1 MKIEKRSEGRIWE
14 DRMKRILLDRNEYLL
29 FPVLLVGVLVF
40 GLLLSGSYSPVI
52 AKNAQQKTFAS
63 PDEAVKALVEAAKSN
78 NRSELLAIFGPAG
91 KELISSG
98 DKVQDKAGCQK
109 FLKAYE
115 EMNKLET
122 MTPDLVLLHVGADD
136 WTFPIPIVKKDNVW
150 LFDTKEGREEI
161 LNRRIGRNEMGAVE
175 VLREYVDAQREYA
188 SKDRGGDGVSGY
200 AQRLVSTKGK
210 ENGLCWEP
218 KEGQEESPFGPLIA
232 KAACEGSGGK
242 TGSGEPS
249 PYYGYYYKILKG
261 QGKHA
266 TGGAYDYVV
275 KGKMI
280 LGFALVAYPA
290 RYGNSGV
297 MTFIVNHEGIVYEKD
312 LGKNTEKIAKAIKT
326 FDPDKTWKR
335 IE

>member
-1 MKIEKRSEGRIWE
+1 
-14 DRMKRILLDRNEYLL
+14 MKRISLDRTEYLL
-29 FPVLLVGVLVF
+29 FPIMLMGVLVF
-40 GLLLSGSYSPVI
+40 GLLLSGIYSPVI
-52 AKNAQQKTFAS
+52 AKNTQQRTFTS

-78 NRSELLAIFGPAG
+78 NRAELLAIFGPTG

-98 DKVQDKAGCQK
+98 DEVADKAGCQK

-161 LNRRIGRNEMGAVE
+161 LNRRIGRNEMSVIE
-175 VLREYVDAQREYA
+175 VLHEYVDAQREYA
-188 SKDRGGDGVSGY
+188 SKDRNGDGVLEY
-200 AQRLVSTKGK
+200 AQSLVSTKGK
-210 ENGLCWEP
+210 KNGLCWEA
-218 KEGQEESPFGPLIA
+218 KEGEEESPFGPLIA
-232 KAACEGSGGK
+232 KAACEWYGGN
-242 TGSGEPS
+242 TGSGESS

-280 LGFALVAYPA
+280 LGFALIAYPA

-297 MTFIVNHEGIVYEKD
+297 MTLIVNQEGIVYEKD